1 LDEHTVR
8 VGISHGLRRADGTYD
23 LAVRGLDGLATEPG
37 VELVYLDDR
46 SETMRPD
53 QLADL
58 DAVVLEKVALRAAS
72 LEGVERLALVC
83 RYGVGYDT
91 VDIEAC
97 TQHGIIVTNCPDGTQ
112 RPMAVANLA
121 LILALSTRL
130 LEKDRLARA
139 GRWQEGVTLL
149 GMGLMDRTLGLVG
162 MGSIGGETLRLAAP
176 LGLRRLVHD
185 PNVSEAA
192 IREAGAEPASL
203 EDVFSQSDIVCL
215 AVPLTPATRHI
226 IGAREFALMKPTAW
240 FINTSRGAVV
250 DEPALIAA
258 LHERRIAGAGID
270 VFEQEPVDP
279 DNPLLKMDHVIVA
292 PHSLGSTDECFS
304 LIGRSVTRSILDVR
318 AGRVPRFVI
327 DRRVL
332 DHPRT
337 QARLAPRA
345 SA

>member
-1 LDEHTVR
+1 MDGRTFR
-8 VGISHGLRRADGTYD
+8 VGISHGLRRADGNYD
-23 LAVRGLDGLATEPG
+23 LEVRGLDGLAAEPG
-37 VELVYLDDR
+37 IELIYLDDR
-46 SETMRPD
+46 SDTMRPD

-58 DAVVLEKVALRAAS
+58 DAIVLEKVALRASS
-72 LEGVERLALVC
+72 LEGVERLAVVC

-97 TQHGIIVTNCPDGTQ
+97 TQRGIIVTNCPDGTQ

-162 MGSIGGETLRLAAP
+162 MGSIGSETLRLSAP
-176 LGLRRLVHD
+176 LGLRHLVHD
-185 PNVSEAA
+185 PYASEAA

-215 AVPLTPATRHI
+215 AVPLTPATRHL
-226 IGAREFALMKPTAW
+226 IGVRELALMKPTAW

-250 DEPALIAA
+250 DEPPLIAA
-258 LHERRIAGAGID
+258 LRERRIAGAGID
-270 VFEQEPVDP
+270 VFEQEPVAA
-279 DNPLLKMDHVIVA
+279 DNPLLGMDNVIVA
-292 PHSLGSTDECFS
+292 PHSLGSTDEAFRA
-304 LIGRSVTRSILDVR
+304 IGHSVTRSILDVA
-318 AGRVPRFVI
+318 AGRAPRFVI

-332 DHPRT
+332 DDPRT
-337 QARLAPRA
+337 QARLASRA
-345 SA
+345 PA

>member
-1 LDEHTVR
+1 MDGRAFR

-23 LAVRGLDGLATEPG
+23 LEVRGLVGLAAEPG
-37 VELVYLDDR
+37 IELVYLDDR
-46 SETMRPD
+46 SDTMRPD
-53 QLADL
+53 QLAGL
-58 DAVVLEKVALRAAS
+58 DAIVLEKVALRASS
-72 LEGVERLALVC
+72 LEGIERLAVVC

-149 GMGLMDRTLGLVG
+149 GTGLMDRTLGLVG
-162 MGSIGGETLRLAAP
+162 MGSIGSETLRVAAP

-185 PNVSEAA
+185 PHVSEAA

-203 EDVFSQSDIVCL
+203 DAVFGQSDIVCL
-215 AVPLTPATRHI
+215 AVPLTPATRHL
-226 IGAREFALMKPTAW
+226 IGAREIALMKPTAW

-258 LHERRIAGAGID
+258 LQERRIAGAGID
-270 VFEQEPVDP
+270 VFEQEPVAA
-279 DNPLLKMDHVIVA
+279 DNPLLGMDNVIVA
-292 PHSLGSTDECFS
+292 PHSLGSTDEAFRG
-304 LIGRSVTRSILDVR
+304 IGQSVTRSILDVA
-318 AGRVPRFVI
+318 AGRWPRFVI

-332 DHPRT
+332 DDPRA
-337 QARLAPRA
+337 QARLASRA
-345 SA
+345 ST